1 MLRVNRRLVLVA
13 AAAVTASALLAWSL
27 TSPSMSLGQA
37 TDIGLPTDVA
47 EQAPTA
53 PQTPALPP
61 QAPVEPPT
69 AAESPAGQQ
78 PAAAALPSAG
88 IGGFQ
93 SAGGVLMPTLLL
105 AIAGGGLLAF
115 GALTGLATTR
125 RKN

>member
-1 MLRVNRRLVLVA
+1 RLVLVA

-37 TDIGLPTDVA
+37 TDVGLPTDVA
-47 EQAPTA
+47 EQTPT
-53 PQTPALPP
+53 LPP
-61 QAPVEPPT
+61 QAPVELPT

-78 PAAAALPSAG
+78 PVAAALPSAG